1 MGLFQKTNEEKD
13 FTEKAREILQRK
25 FARATVDRWFENV
38 YQVIV
43 SPEED
48 LKLVVRDF
56 DLSLNEHNYHY
67 GVSLDAAYR
76 NFKAGR
82 NEEFILNELANTVLI
97 GFSLYIFDHEIESC
111 REAIKFYGD
120 SYYGDSCYEEERKR
134 FQERILKVERLREIV
149 ETGGKLQKPI
159 EDFYG

>member
-67 GVSLDAAYR
+67 DVSLDAAYR

-97 GFSLYIFDHEIESC
+97 GFSLYIFDHEIEFC
-111 REAIKFYGD
+111 RDAIKRYGD
-120 SYYGDSCYEEERKR
+120 SYEEERKR
-134 FQERILKVERLREIV
+134 FQERILKVEKLREIV
-149 ETGGKLQKPI
+149 ENGGKLQKPI